1 MTTPNWFNSRPDD
14 SLEEDELRER
24 LEYDKAQLEILE
36 MDVANAKLRVRRGKY
51 WLGISDLC

>member
-36 MDVANAKLRVRRGKY
+36 MDVANAKLRVRRGQY